1 MCSSIGPYSDLCC
14 THTNC
19 LLGVKRK
26 FTFSYENLLCERSL
40 TFSVLWLQGKKTVL
54 KKTQT
59 KSKPGILCMMCLFFS
74 PLEVEQW
81 LPGMACLLYWGLLT
95 GIFLLCW
102 TVLILPAWRSAV
114 SMTRRERI
122 SFHGEITVFIEHLQL
137 KPKFK
142 VIATRAICTKY
153 YGAQHHINAE
163 NGLQYVTIC
172 MCVCIYIM
180 CYLGYK
186 ACSVGS

>member
-1 MCSSIGPYSDLCC
+1 
-14 THTNC
+14 
-19 LLGVKRK
+19 
-26 FTFSYENLLCERSL
+26 
-40 TFSVLWLQGKKTVL
+40 
-54 KKTQT
+54 
-59 KSKPGILCMMCLFFS
+59 
-74 PLEVEQW
+74 
-81 LPGMACLLYWGLLT
+81 
-95 GIFLLCW
+95 
-102 TVLILPAWRSAV
+102 
-114 SMTRRERI
+114 MTRRERI